1 MIMRT
6 LPVYAGWL
14 LLALM
19 PAASAQE
26 LRAAASE
33 QTIFLWRVLAEPL
46 VPSAGDHAE
55 ERTRLV
61 QALNRFAAR
70 SEPDDFSALAV
81 TPAAVSRHQKAN
93 ASLF

>member
-6 LPVYAGWL
+6 LTFCASWL

-19 PAASAQE
+19 PGASAQK
-26 LRAAASE
+26 LPATASE
-33 QTIFLWRVLAEPL
+33 QTIFLWRGLPEPL
-46 VPSAGDHAE
+46 VPSAGDDAE

-70 SEPDDFSALAV
+70 SDPDHSSAFAV
-81 TPAAVSRHQKAN
+81 TSAALSRHQKAY